1 MPRWQMN
8 GWPSKGLSMGNKPQL
23 HMPLMQGKALFK
35 EYGLAKATALA
46 KQSELSHA
54 ATSVLAGVDFELM
67 RGQTVA
73 LCGPSGSGK
82 STLLNICGL
91 LDKQYQ
97 GKVYWHQS
105 NTANLSTKELSAKAL
120 TEIRRQHLGF
130 IFQHF
135 NLVPVLSARENIE
148 YPLHLLGMSA
158 AERRVRV
165 QHIVDRVGLTDVV
178 EQKPDQLSGG
188 QQQRV
193 AIARALVKRPALVIA
208 DEPTANLDATTAL
221 QVMALVQEM
230 AAENNTAFLIATH
243 DNRISQF
250 CDRLW
255 TMENGLIV
263 EGQPSSHSQPDLG
276 LKRPEILASQA
287 IGGQNALV

>member
-1 MPRWQMN
+1 MN
-8 GWPSKGLSMGNKPQL
+8 NKQPQ
-23 HMPLMQGKALFK
+23 MPLMQGEAVIKQ
-35 EYGLAKATALA
+35 YGQAN
-46 KQSELSHA
+46 Q
-54 ATSVLAGVDFELM
+54 TSRVLAGVDFELM
-67 RGQTVA
+67 TGQTVA

-91 LDKQYQ
+91 LDKGYQ
-97 GKVYWHQS
+97 GKVYWHKR
-105 NTANLSTKELSAKAL
+105 NTADLTAAAL
-120 TEIRRQHLGF
+120 TEVRRQHLGF

-148 YPLHLLGMSA
+148 YPLHLLGMPA
-158 AERRVRV
+158 AERRGAV
-165 QHIVDRVGLTDVV
+165 QKIVDRVGLTDVA

-230 AAENNTAFLIATH
+230 AEENNTSFLIATH
-243 DNRISQF
+243 DNRVSQF
-250 CDRLW
+250 CDRVW

-263 EGQPSSHSQPDLG
+263 EGRHLAPAINEVVANGQHILNRQRLG
-276 LKRPEILASQA
+276 GTDALA
-287 IGGQNALV
+287 